1 MSDEEQRIK
10 NLEKLTNLLNK
21 PMQEEVQAW
30 LDIANGL
37 HTYEEVK
44 GSVHPVLRSRSLEL
58 VEEWAK
64 KGASDE

>member
-1 MSDEEQRIK
+1 MSKEIEELIARLDRTI
-10 NLEKLTNLLNK
+10 
-21 PMQEEVQAW
+21 QEEVQAW
-30 LDIANGL
+30 LDVANGL

>member
-1 MSDEEQRIK
+1 MSKEIEELIARLDRTI
-10 NLEKLTNLLNK
+10 
-21 PMQEEVQAW
+21 QEEVQAW
-30 LDIANGL
+30 LDVANGL

-64 KGASDE
+64 KGASDER